1 MPYSIGE
8 KGSYGCSGY
17 PAIKDGTNEVM
28 GCHTTRAAA
37 AAQIY
42 AINMSE
48 GNIDKAM
55 QTIKEGDFVMG
66 MTSEGI
72 VHGVVEHIMNEGGT
86 LGTPGSEYALESM
99 PPENPAMSVRI
110 YKEDDGKWEPTAYS
124 IGMMYKNAQVV
135 DINNHSMEDDDD
147 DEMDSEVAMA
157 MYDSSIGKRE
167 MANAPYEDYEGAD
180 NWDNV
185 TKSCWVGYEQ
195 QGMKEK
201 DGRMVP
207 NCVPVGKTYSMED
220 EIEKAKSVSVGDHVT
235 FAVPK
240 PPDKTESA
248 HGVVERV
255 ERSGTV
261 KLPGTNESVEASS
274 DNPVAVIRR
283 VVKPFS
289 SLRVSSEPIDNEKMY
304 DRDKEMEKVSSARLQ
319 ELADEY
325 NKNKEGDKRITVG
338 ALRQVY
344 NRGIGAYRTNP
355 SSVRG
360 TVSSA
365 EQWAMGR
372 VNAFMAGLRG
382 RFPRKPFDLDLF
394 PKGHPRST
402 KKSVFEGFG
411 QEINGPATLTE
422 VFKME
427 KREFSEESRER
438 MAGAGTAM
446 PDGSFPIGN
455 RADLMNAIRSVGR
468 AKDYNKAKM
477 HIINRARA
485 LNATDMLP
493 EDWRNNATKGMGQ
506 WSGSIFDLN
515 PFVK

>member
-1 MPYSIGE
+1 MPYRVGA
-8 KGSYGCSGY
+8 KGSFGCSGY
-17 PAIKDGTNEVM
+17 PALKEGTNEVM
-28 GCHTTRAAA
+28 GCHKTRSEA

-42 AINMSE
+42 AINRSE
-48 GNIDKAM
+48 GNIGKNM
-55 QTIKEGDFVMG
+55 HEIKEGDFVMG

-72 VHGVVEHIMNEGGT
+72 VHGVVEHIMIEGGT
-86 LGTPGSEYALESM
+86 LGTPGSRYALQSM
-99 PPENPAMSVRI
+99 PPDNPAMSVRV
-110 YKEDDGKWEPTAYS
+110 YKEEDDGWEPTAYS
-124 IGMMYKNAQVV
+124 IGMMYMEAEVV
-135 DINNHSMEDDDD
+135 NMETHTMEEESEMEDKTSSVNKSDDSYYSD
-147 DEMDSEVAMA
+147 NEE
-157 MYDSSIGKRE
+157 
-167 MANAPYEDYEGAD
+167 EDK
-180 NWDNV
+180 WDNMA
-185 TKSCWVGYEQ
+185 KACWAGYEQ
-195 QGMKEK
+195 RGMKDK
-201 DGRMVP
+201 GGRMVP
-207 NCVPVGKTYSMED
+207 NCVPVGKTYNMDD
-220 EIEKAKSVSVGDHVT
+220 EIEKAKSVSIGDHVT

-274 DNPVAVIRR
+274 DNPVAVVRVYATNENGKRTRTDRR

-304 DRDKEMEKVSSARLQ
+304 DMDDEIEKVSAARLQ
-319 ELADEY
+319 ELADAY

-360 TVSSA
+360 SVSSA

-402 KKSVFEGFG
+402 KKSLFEDFAKDVNKP
-411 QEINGPATLTE
+411 ERVTKL
-422 VFKME
+422 FKDDDTQNNVN
-427 KREFSEESRER
+427 K
-438 MAGAGTAM
+438 GW
-446 PDGSFPIGN
+446 DGS
-455 RADLMNAIRSVGR
+455 V
-468 AKDYNKAKM
+468 
-477 HIINRARA
+477 
-485 LNATDMLP
+485 
-493 EDWRNNATKGMGQ
+493 
-506 WSGSIFDLN
+506 FDLN
-515 PFVK
+515 PFKK

>member
-1 MPYSIGE
+1 
-8 KGSYGCSGY
+8 
-17 PAIKDGTNEVM
+17 
-28 GCHTTRAAA
+28 
-37 AAQIY
+37 
-42 AINMSE
+42 
-48 GNIDKAM
+48 
-55 QTIKEGDFVMG
+55 MG
-66 MTSEGI
+66 MTKEGMI
-72 VHGVVEHIMNEGGT
+72 HGKVEHIMVEGGT

-99 PPENPAMSVRI
+99 PPDNPAMSVRV
-110 YKEDDGKWEPTAYS
+110 YEQEDDEWEETAYS
-124 IGMMYKNAQVV
+124 IGMMYLDAKKL
-135 DINNHSMEDDDD
+135 DTLDGHMME
-147 DEMDSEVAMA
+147 SEVAMA
-157 MYDSSIGKRE
+157 MYDSSINKAYEGCGCPTCKE
-167 MANAPYEDYEGAD
+167 LNVNCENCPVCKAEAMKSQMANAPYEDDEDMKSYHSDDEEMD
-180 NWDNV
+180 KWDNMA
-185 TKSCWVGYEQ
+185 KACWVGYEQ

-207 NCVPVGKTYSMED
+207 NCVYVGKSED
-220 EIEKAKSVSVGDHVT
+220 IEKATSVSVGDHVS
-235 FAVPK
+235 FSVAK
-240 PPDKTESA
+240 PPDQTESA

-255 ERSGTV
+255 ERSGKVT
-261 KLPGTNESVEASS
+261 LPGTNETVEASS
-274 DNPVAVIRR
+274 DNPVAVVRVWATNESGNRTRTDRR

-289 SLRVSSEPIDNEKMY
+289 SLRVSSEPIENEKMY
-304 DRDKEMEKVSSARLQ
+304 DMDDEMEKVSSARLQ
-319 ELADEY
+319 ELADNY
-325 NKNKEGDKRITVG
+325 NKGKEGDNRITVG
-338 ALRQVY
+338 ALREVY

-360 TVSSA
+360 SVSSA

-382 RFPRKPFDLDLF
+382 KFPRKPFDLDLF
-394 PKGHPRST
+394 PKGHSRST
-402 KKSVFEGFG
+402 KKSIFEGFG

-477 HIINRARA
+477 HIIDRARA